1 MKNISLLLLFLFF
14 YNDGFSQGFA
24 GGGIRYEVKSNGLVQ
39 LNYDLLIDCKAC
51 FKGCED
57 LTMYVSSSQNIY
69 AVNLKMDTTIDITD
83 TLSEHNCSPCKD
95 SDCNLII
102 GFKKVIFSGQV
113 DLSNELANQECN
125 IEANI
130 ELPSFSNVNF
140 AKNSSK
146 ISQKLKF
153 NLCKA
158 KKSPIVA
165 SPLIFVPVGIED
177 SFDPRIISENT
188 LDIYA
193 VEITDNNKNAIQYN
207 ANYSAKKPFR
217 IIGDLAIN
225 NKNGQITFK
234 SMQIE
239 KSILRMQI
247 NETNAGEIISISEFD
262 FAFYSYHKSVNDT
275 PTISGY
281 DCKPPTPT
289 NFEISISEG
298 EQLCFNIC
306 TSDRNLSDSVSI
318 NWNNGI
324 KDASFNTLNPGD
336 KREKAQFCW
345 TPKKGDAINSPYY
358 FTVTASDNA
367 RSTPNTSTKTFKI
380 NVLEHIDF
388 EYKITKLA
396 CGKVQLDLNI
406 TSQTNVFAKQ
416 WFISI
421 DNNLKVFESNGSK
434 KQTIILDVFKQGEY
448 PITITAYGSNG
459 HNAVKYDTIQIS
471 SNDAPPILS
480 KYQFQKYCIDEE
492 VEMDITNFINPGAKI
507 KWLDNNSTNLIRKIG
522 KTQIDKNYYIEAKLG
537 TCIDTLT
544 FFTNIIQLEPE
555 KFTSTSI
562 NRDAPSEIRF
572 NYPSNDDAKEVIWE
586 MGDSANTKI
595 TGKIV
600 RFTYNKP
607 GSYHIV
613 ITASNDH
620 CSKTHVAKNYVNVFP
635 TSINDV
641 EDELNLHIY
650 PNPASN
656 YLSLESDNS
665 YKNYTIFDLNGKLIS
680 KGVIKHSIQQVDV
693 KTLSNGTYILQ
704 VSDQNNQTERAL
716 FNIIK

>member
-1 MKNISLLLLFLFF
+1 MKNLSLLLLFLFF
-14 YNDGFSQGFA
+14 YNSGFSQGYA
-24 GGGIRYEVKSNGLVQ
+24 GGGIRYEVKSNGLVEF
-39 LNYDLLIDCKAC
+39 NYDLLIDCKAC

-57 LTMYVSSSQNIY
+57 LTLYVSSSQNIY
-69 AVNLKMDTTIDITD
+69 ALNLKMDTTIDITD

-130 ELPSFSNVNF
+130 ELPSFSNVKF
-140 AKNSSK
+140 AKNTSK
-146 ISQKLKF
+146 ISQKLSF

-158 KKSPIVA
+158 KKSPIVT
-165 SPLIFVPVGIED
+165 SPLIYVPVGIED

-217 IIGDLAIN
+217 ITGELAIS

-247 NETNAGEIISISEFD
+247 NETNAGEIISTSEFD

-275 PTISGY
+275 PTISGIN
-281 DCKPPTPT
+281 CKPPTPI
-289 NFEISISEG
+289 NFETTAFQG
-298 EQLCFNIC
+298 EKVCFNIC

-324 KDASFNTLNPGD
+324 KDASFKILNPGD

-367 RSTPNTSTKTFKI
+367 RSTPNSSTKTFKI

-388 EYKITKLA
+388 EYKITELA
-396 CGKVQLDLNI
+396 CRKVQFDLNI
-406 TSQTNVFAKQ
+406 TTQTSVLAKQ
-416 WFISI
+416 WWIEI
-421 DNNLKVFESNGSK
+421 ANELKIFNSNGTN
-434 KQTIILDVFKQGEY
+434 KQTIILDFPDKGKF
-448 PITITAYGSNG
+448 PISITALGTNG

-471 SNDAPPILS
+471 SNDIPPLTS
-480 KYQFQKYCIDEE
+480 KYQFQKYCTDEE
-492 VEMDITNFINPGAKI
+492 VEIDITNYIKSGAKF
-507 KWLDNNSTNLIRKIG
+507 KWLDDNSTNLIRKIG
-522 KTQIDKNYYIEAKLG
+522 KTQVDKNYYIEAQLG

-544 FFTNIIQLEPE
+544 FFTDIIKLEPE

-572 NYPSNDDAKEVIWE
+572 NYPSNDDAKDVIWE
-586 MGDSANTKI
+586 MGDNANTKI
-595 TGKIV
+595 SGKNV

-620 CSKTHVAKNYVNVFP
+620 CSKTHVAKNYVNIFP

-693 KTLSNGTYILQ
+693 KSLSNGTYILQ
-704 VSDQNNQTERAL
+704 VSDQNNQTERVL